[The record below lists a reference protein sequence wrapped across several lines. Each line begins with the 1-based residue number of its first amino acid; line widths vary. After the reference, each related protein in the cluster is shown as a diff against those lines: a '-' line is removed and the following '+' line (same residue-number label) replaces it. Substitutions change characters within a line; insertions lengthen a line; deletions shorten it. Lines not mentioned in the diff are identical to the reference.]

1 MSSIGDDIEEEYWN
15 DPHVKDDTYPD
26 DDVHME
32 ESVYL
37 DDTGRESERD
47 YRQRAEPWIQNQ
59 DVRMSGGLQDRDFD
73 ATPSEDPRAHVG
85 EQPVHS
91 EPQDPEQGQ
100 GSQTGTHQGEQ
111 QVEPQHPVGQ
121 SATQGSPSRRPGK
134 PENPG
139 ESTKMEYCLLNP
151 VKENEEKDVWVSRIS
166 LGGWLTQDDGKAIDQ
181 KKTIECF
188 KTAYND
194 HGINFFDCDERPG
207 TGEAQTAL
215 GKAIKELEL
224 PREYLVISTRVHSGL
239 CCGQLACHRCY
250 GKPEAWDSRLYMTEE
265 HIRGS
270 IDLALERMQLKY
282 IDIVYADQPR
292 GKSASV
298 EDIMEIFTRVIGEG
312 KIKY

>member
-1 MSSIGDDIEEEYWN
+1 MSSIGDYIEEECLN
-15 DPHVKDDTYPD
+15 DHYVEDDTYSD
-26 DDVHME
+26 HDVHME

-47 YRQRAEPWIQNQ
+47 YRQRAETWIQNE
-59 DVRMSGGLQDRDFD
+59 DVRMS
-73 ATPSEDPRAHVG
+73 G

-91 EPQDPEQGQ
+91 EPQDPEQGL

-134 PENPG
+134 HENPG

-250 GKPEAWDSRLYMTEE
+250 GKPEDWESRLYMTEE